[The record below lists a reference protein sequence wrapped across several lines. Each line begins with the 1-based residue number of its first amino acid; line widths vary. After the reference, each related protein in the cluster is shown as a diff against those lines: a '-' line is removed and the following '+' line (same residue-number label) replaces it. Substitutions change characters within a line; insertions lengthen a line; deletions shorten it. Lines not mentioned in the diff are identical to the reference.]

1 MSHIIHEKDEDK
13 VEEIVKNYKV
23 VVVKTKPARQLAEDL
38 VNQIIK
44 IGVILDKIQA
54 LGTALQQRLFMD
66 S

>member
-1 MSHIIHEKDEDK
+1 MSHIIHETDEDK

-54 LGTALQQRLFMD
+54 LGTAL
-66 S
+66 

>member
-1 MSHIIHEKDEDK
+1 M
-13 VEEIVKNYKV
+13 KNYKV

>member
-1 MSHIIHEKDEDK
+1 M
-13 VEEIVKNYKV
+13 EEIVKNYKV
-23 VVVKTKPARQLAEDL
+23 VVVKIKPARQLAEDL

>member
-1 MSHIIHEKDEDK
+1 MSHIIHETDEDK

-23 VVVKTKPARQLAEDL
+23 VVVKTKPARQLADDL

-54 LGTALQQRLFMD
+54 LGTAL
-66 S
+66 

>member
-1 MSHIIHEKDEDK
+1 LSHIIHEKDEDK

-23 VVVKTKPARQLAEDL
+23 VVVKIKPARQLAEDL
-38 VNQIIK
+38 VNHIIT